1 MIHKDT
7 HLTHQCILSISD
19 RPPAVSEV
27 LVSDHQETPAVGDSL
42 FGGESA
48 FKRWSVTG
56 NGSQFAEGTSST
68 KSARII
74 EQGAVIHHHGGS
86 MVLVW
91 LPQEVQKEELKD
103 RKEIKELN
111 EVKLK
116 ELKELRKKKLRE
128 ELRKEWQ
135 VKKMMEV
142 QDSDHD
148 DENTAALSEV

>member
-1 MIHKDT
+1 
-7 HLTHQCILSISD
+7 
-19 RPPAVSEV
+19 
-27 LVSDHQETPAVGDSL
+27 
-42 FGGESA
+42 
-48 FKRWSVTG
+48 
-56 NGSQFAEGTSST
+56 
-68 KSARII
+68 
-74 EQGAVIHHHGGS
+74 

-116 ELKELRKKKLRE
+116 ELKELRKKKFGE

-148 DENTAALSEV
+148 DENTAALSESGSNLYPQTNRSPPPHPHTQEGSPNKITSNTQVREQSGSYSYLQIDPHAAFKMD

>member
-1 MIHKDT
+1 
-7 HLTHQCILSISD
+7 
-19 RPPAVSEV
+19 
-27 LVSDHQETPAVGDSL
+27 
-42 FGGESA
+42 
-48 FKRWSVTG
+48 
-56 NGSQFAEGTSST
+56 
-68 KSARII
+68 
-74 EQGAVIHHHGGS
+74 

-116 ELKELRKKKLRE
+116 ELKELNEVKLKELKELRKKKLGE

-148 DENTAALSEV
+148 DENTAALSEIDPHAAFKMD